1 MAIKFSDLRKLM
13 LMNNTI
19 VTVGRVSVDLYGVES
34 GAAFSNE
41 QTFSKS
47 VGGSPSN
54 VAVAAAKL
62 GNHAVLLTKVG
73 ADPLGQYIVN
83 KLNNWGVDTKY
94 VSTEPNGLTPVV
106 LAALDP
112 PEDPKLIFH
121 RQPNAPDTTINSDS
135 VPKDLIAQCAVF
147 WMSGCALARGET
159 AKSSLKWLTQR
170 NRRQHTVID
179 LDYRPSFWSS
189 MQEAGVAARAAIAN
203 CTVVVGNRTECEM
216 AIGLTEPNAI
226 ADKLLSDGV
235 EIAIVKLGADGVM
248 LATTKERIR
257 IAPCKIKLVC
267 GLGSGDAFGGALAH
281 GLLRGWSLQQI
292 GEFAN
297 AAGAYVATKLTCA
310 DAMPTEPMLRNF
322 ITEQE
327 KI

>member
-1 MAIKFSDLRKLM
+1 
-13 LMNNTI
+13 MNNTV
-19 VTVGRVSVDLYGVES
+19 VTVGRVSVDLYGLES
-34 GAAFSNE
+34 GAAFSGE

-73 ADPLGQYIVN
+73 ADPLGQYIIG
-83 KLNNWGVDTKY
+83 KLNSWGVDTKF
-94 VSTEPNGLTPVV
+94 VSSEPNGLTPVV

-121 RQPNAPDTTINSDS
+121 RQPNAPDTTIDAGSIPN
-135 VPKDLIAQCAVF
+135 DLVENCAVF
-147 WMSGCALARGET
+147 WMSGCALANGET
-159 AKSSLKWLTQR
+159 AKSSFKWLARR
-170 NRRQHTVID
+170 NRKRHTVID
-179 LDYRPSFWSS
+179 LDYRPSFWASIKD
-189 MQEAGVAARAAIAN
+189 AGVAARQAIAH
-203 CTVVVGNRTECEM
+203 CSVVVGNRAECEM
-216 AIGLTEPNAI
+216 AIGKTDPDAI
-226 ADKLLSDGV
+226 ADTLLGDGV
-235 EIAIVKLGADGVM
+235 ELAIVKLGAEGVM
-248 LATTKERIR
+248 LATATERVR

-281 GLLRGWSLQQI
+281 GLIRDWSLREI

-297 AAGAYVATKLTCA
+297 AAGAYVATKLACA
-310 DAMPTEPMLRNF
+310 DAMPTELVLRDF
-322 ITEQE
+322 IAEQK